1 MTLVE
6 LLVVLAVLALLGG
19 LMAAGLHTAASGWQR
34 VARHNA
40 DREEL
45 ESLNSL
51 LRGVLSQ
58 IYPAKFDSSSRVF
71 VQFDGQ
77 PDHLDFLAPLLQRFG
92 AQDIV
97 PYTLRFALDG
107 SLHLSWRLDRR
118 SVGGTDDLIPP
129 AVDESIADCRDGSF
143 AYYGQIDEAGASRW
157 WNSWQGQNKLPR
169 LVRVRFTWRG
179 LAQEL
184 VVAPL
189 VTGAFCST
197 SSPDAVCSN

>member
-6 LLVVLAVLALLGG
+6 LLVVLAVLALLAG

-34 VARHNA
+34 ITRHNA

-45 ESLNSL
+45 EALTSL
-51 LRGVLSQ
+51 LRDVLSE

-77 PDHLDFLAPLLQRFG
+77 RDHLDFLAPLLQRFG

-97 PYTLRFALDG
+97 PYTLRFDLDG

-118 SVGGTDDLIPP
+118 SMAGEDDLLPTT
-129 AVDESIADCRDGSF
+129 VDEGIADCKDGSF
-143 AYYGQIDEAGASRW
+143 SYYGQIDEAGALRW
-157 WNSWQGQNKLPR
+157 WTSWQRQNKLPR

-179 LAQEL
+179 HAQEL

-189 VTGAFCST
+189 VSGAFCSV
-197 SSPDAVCSN
+197 SSPDATCLN

>member
-1 MTLVE
+1 VTLVE

-19 LMAAGLHTAASGWQR
+19 LMTAGLQTAASGWQR
-34 VARHNA
+34 VTRHNA

-58 IYPAKFDSSSRVF
+58 IYPEKFGSSTQVF

-77 PDHLDFLAPLLQRFG
+77 RDHLDFLAPMLQRFG

-97 PYTLRFALDG
+97 PYSLRFALDG
-107 SLHLSWRLDRR
+107 SLHVSWRLDRR
-118 SVGGTDDLIPP
+118 SSAGVDDLLAP
-129 AVDESIADCRDGSF
+129 AADESIADCGDGSF
-143 AYYGQIDEAGASRW
+143 AYYGQLDDAGELRW
-157 WNSWQGQNKLPR
+157 WTSWQGQKKLPR
-169 LVRVRFTWRG
+169 LIRVRFTWRG
-179 LAQEL
+179 NAQEL

-189 VTGAFCST
+189 VTGAFCSV
-197 SSPDAVCSN
+197 SSPDAACSN